1 MADLISE
8 IVAPEALE
16 QLRESKQLLKDNFDE
31 LQKVIDSARKMS
43 DSFKGVKDFKGLNDV
58 VKQQEDIAKKLT
70 DTENKYTEAVFTAAQ
85 KRQRA
90 VEIANARMEAIER
103 RRVDDAVKQAKRK
116 ADAEERE
123 IIRILKAEDK
133 ATAAKLKKAQQEE
146 KILDKM
152 IANEEKAN
160 QKKELI
166 RQKQERQL
174 EIQSAK
180 ERAALLKA
188 AANAEKAAA
197 IEEKALSKLNN
208 EYEQLKKKYAAAANE
223 AKRLGIAMG
232 TNSEEFINASK
243 SAKGM
248 YEQLLKVELAVGQ
261 GQRQVGQYNQV
272 AVGLQQTLREMPAF
286 ANSFQTGLM
295 AISNNLPTLLDG
307 LKQLKEKNKEIVA
320 SGGEAVSVWDTM
332 KDALS
337 DLGTI
342 SALAITALTFLAAK
356 FKFFD
361 EEISESEEQIKS
373 YNKALLDINKDFATS
388 LANEEL
394 KIKQLLK
401 TATNLKLSYDIR
413 TDAIKKLRSENRGL
427 LADLTNEEIMT
438 TKTAEA
444 AERLSKAVY
453 QKYLAES
460 FGRKAALAMDKKIAL
475 TTETMLEDGTIQQ
488 APISKAAQ
496 DVDKAEKN
504 LARIKALLAE
514 EKKNQKFYQD
524 IDETEG
530 LVKAES
536 ILANAKK
543 NYEELNNQL
552 ADAQKAINKFSD
564 AQNNALNELMGMGR
578 SGTNDDTT
586 KPDKIKREF
595 IKAEDDLM
603 KAIFDREKQRL
614 EIEKTTQKEI
624 SDNTEAELSDRLIA
638 YQRYMAAVIQILQ
651 MEKDLTIDIE
661 QAKINELE
669 SRKKGASKIE
679 IANLVNDQKAAYAR
693 MMSAAERF
701 NADLAQVEADGRKEI
716 FDITKSSNAEWLNNE
731 QLAYAQMKQLD
742 AAALMTTEQLLRHD
756 YDKKLI
762 SRRKYN
768 QELSKLQLMAHKMEL
783 DNEIKH
789 LENLLNS
796 DKLTAEKRLEL
807 ANQLANAKRNR
818 AMAEKGIQS
827 KSANRRPT
835 DSLAMMLGTPEEGK
849 EEQYLQA
856 FYDNTVDLA
865 NKAADAIIA
874 ANQRRFQ
881 AEKDQLDRQ
890 AAQYKAYYERQ
901 SQFIKDTVQDETE
914 RNKQLAQLDAQRAG
928 KEAEIEAKK
937 RDIAIRQARFEKAA
951 AIASITQNTAV
962 AISKATAQFTIAAP
976 PIVALIAAAGAIQL
990 AAAASTPIPQ
1000 YRTGTDYHVG
1010 GAFIAGD
1017 GGEHELIVAPNKAPY
1032 LSNNTSTLYNEV
1044 AGTKVIPLSK
1054 ISNYAGSD
1062 NMSLDIAGQIV
1073 NGFDRTGKKLAGVIM
1088 ASKPNINMDAMAEQ
1102 MRRERN
1108 LQGK

>member
-1 MADLISE
+1 MDI
-8 IVAPEALE
+8 
-16 QLRESKQLLKDNFDE
+16 RLKAVEE
-31 LQKVIDSARKMS
+31 LQSKYPSYLGNMS
-43 DSFKGVKDFKGLNDV
+43 K
-58 VKQQEDIAKKLT
+58 
-70 DTENKYTEAVFTAAQ
+70 EAILAGQTAD
-85 KRQRA
+85 
-90 VEIANARMEAIER
+90 AIER
-103 RRVDDAVKQAKRK
+103 LNDALINKAIMQAYEEKLGEQAKKFRDLQDELEAYQNK
-116 ADAEERE
+116 LVKSE
-123 IIRILKAEDK
+123 
-133 ATAAKLKKAQQEE
+133 AKF
-146 KILDKM
+146 
-152 IANEEKAN
+152 
-160 QKKELI
+160 KELNATGSTNQFAI
-166 RQKQERQL
+166 NART
-174 EIQSAK
+174 
-180 ERAALLKA
+180 RAAQD
-188 AANAEKAAA
+188 AANAERDIKNAKNGIAEVQKEMDRLQAKANEFGKKAAGVLFGS
-197 IEEKALSKLNN
+197 EKP
-208 EYEQLKKKYAAAANE
+208 E
-223 AKRLGIAMG
+223 
-232 TNSEEFINASK
+232 
-243 SAKGM
+243 
-248 YEQLLKVELAVGQ
+248 
-261 GQRQVGQYNQV
+261 
-272 AVGLQQTLREMPAF
+272 
-286 ANSFQTGLM
+286 
-295 AISNNLPTLLDG
+295 
-307 LKQLKEKNKEIVA
+307 KEK
-320 SGGEAVSVWDTM
+320 
-332 KDALS
+332 
-337 DLGTI
+337 
-342 SALAITALTFLAAK
+342 
-356 FKFFD
+356 
-361 EEISESEEQIKS
+361 
-373 YNKALLDINKDFATS
+373 
-388 LANEEL
+388 
-394 KIKQLLK
+394 
-401 TATNLKLSYDIR
+401 
-413 TDAIKKLRSENRGL
+413 
-427 LADLTNEEIMT
+427 
-438 TKTAEA
+438 
-444 AERLSKAVY
+444 
-453 QKYLAES
+453 
-460 FGRKAALAMDKKIAL
+460 
-475 TTETMLEDGTIQQ
+475 
-488 APISKAAQ
+488 
-496 DVDKAEKN
+496 
-504 LARIKALLAE
+504 
-514 EKKNQKFYQD
+514 
-524 IDETEG
+524 
-530 LVKAES
+530 
-536 ILANAKK
+536 
-543 NYEELNNQL
+543 
-552 ADAQKAINKFSD
+552 
-564 AQNNALNELMGMGR
+564 
-578 SGTNDDTT
+578 
-586 KPDKIKREF
+586 KPKREF

-651 MEKDLTIDIE
+651 MEKDLSIDIE

-669 SRKKGASKIE
+669 ARKKGASKIE
-679 IANLVNDQKAAYAR
+679 VANLVNDQKAAYAR
-693 MMSAAERF
+693 MVAAAERF

-716 FDITKSSNAEWLNNE
+716 FDITKSANANWLNNE

-742 AAALMTTEQLLRHD
+742 AAALMTTEQLLRND

-818 AMAEKGIQS
+818 AMAEKGVQS

-835 DSLAMMLGTPEEGK
+835 DSLAMMLGTPEEGM
-849 EEQYLQA
+849 EEQYMQA
-856 FYDNTVDLA
+856 FYDNTVDMA

-881 AEKDQLDRQ
+881 AEKEQLDRQ
-890 AAQYKAYYERQ
+890 AEQYKTYYERQ
-901 SQFIKDTVQDETE
+901 SQFIRDTVQDETE
-914 RNKQLAQLDAQRAG
+914 RNKQLAQLNAQRAA

-962 AISKATAQFTIAAP
+962 AIAKAISQFTVAAP

>member
-208 EYEQLKKKYAAAANE
+208 EYEQLKKKYNEAAAE

-232 TNSEEFINASK
+232 TNSKEFVNASK

-261 GQRQVGQYNQV
+261 AQRQVGQYNQ
-272 AVGLQQTLREMPAF
+272 AAFAMQQVLRETPSI
-286 ANSFQTGLM
+286 ANGFSQWVL
-295 AISNNLPTLLDG
+295 AISNNLPILTDAIQDAVKANKELKAAG
-307 LKQLKEKNKEIVA
+307 AQTIPVWKQLA
-320 SGGEAVSVWDTM
+320 SGIFSISGIATI
-332 KDALS
+332 A
-337 DLGTI
+337 I
-342 SALAITALTFLAAK
+342 SALTILAAK
-356 FKFFD
+356 TDLFKSKTEESVD
-361 EEISESEEQIKS
+361 ELEE
-373 YNKALLDINKDFATS
+373 YNKV
-388 LANEEL
+388 L
-394 KIKQLLK
+394 K
-401 TATNLKLSYDIR
+401 S
-413 TDAIKKLRSENRGL
+413 
-427 LADLTNEEIMT
+427 
-438 TKTAEA
+438 
-444 AERLSKAVY
+444 
-453 QKYLAES
+453 
-460 FGRKAALAMDKKIAL
+460 
-475 TTETMLEDGTIQQ
+475 
-488 APISKAAQ
+488 
-496 DVDKAEKN
+496 
-504 LARIKALLAE
+504 
-514 EKKNQKFYQD
+514 
-524 IDETEG
+524 IDETQRSNAAGE
-530 LVKAES
+530 
-536 ILANAKK
+536 LANIQTLTQTAKNASLSMK
-543 NYEELNNQL
+543 TRLEAVKELQQTYPSYLSNLSEEKLLTGDIAKELANLN
-552 ADAQKAINKFSD
+552 KAVVARAMMQGFSD
-564 AQNNALNELMGMGR
+564 KIAKEYEKIINAEGQLEKIRKETMPQAGTGRTKAFYTDITDRTNKLNFEIEKAKENIDNYSKLLDQYA
-578 SGTNDDTT
+578 TDANFDDKTGKEK
-586 KPDKIKREF
+586 KPKREF

-693 MMSAAERF
+693 MMAAAERF